1 MDERQISACLC
12 LLLVASAAP
21 IASASGP
28 DDSTIW
34 GISYDW
40 SHFEGDVLNLTGVD
54 TDEANRDIEEAADYA
69 GFDLEFDQL
78 LSGSSQFFVES
89 WDEVGSVYVNDIN
102 NTPHEVTKRITE
114 LTIRHGNLADAGLV
128 ANWYDGDESI
138 EVWASSTQE
147 TVVVFNAT
155 YTEYVDQNLL
165 VYGADLQVSGFFQQI
180 MGFDFEVGVTAA
192 NETVSPDLS
201 SSVSLTFEIPSLYS
215 EWRVFDPLD
224 YHSHLTA
231 PPDGDA
237 TGTYE
242 QEYEMPG
249 WVNGTFTTVTG
260 YALSLSVA
268 GIPTEEIGVDI
279 DAFNVE
285 LSDSIADSGVFMED
299 MIVMSG
305 ADWGWDCPP
314 VSGTE
319 SVEIDGT
326 SVQAQ
331 CGAAFPVSAGMPF
344 MIGISMMSAFD
355 SGVQQ
360 LGDVFIEQVESWMEE
375 AGLSEEGDDTFTCD
389 NGEEIPSYW
398 VNDGEED
405 CSDGSDETANSDT
418 YTCDNGE
425 EIPAHWVNDGEEDCS
440 DGSDEDSPV
449 VDEKY
454 ERMAQE
460 LNDSNLEKTMEAFAE
475 KLERLVED
483 NVPSE
488 PIVDFE
494 DSCGAVLWDTADAWV
509 VGVVLMNDGR
519 IMLGPSITGVK
530 DHPIDLNVEYLT
542 GQAARDAKSGSV
554 EMNELEEMAPASRHN
569 VKDLYDILGPNFL
582 PDLDTTDTDKDGT
595 IDFFDADDD
604 NDGVFDWDDSEPLV
618 SEGDSGP
625 LASKGDSGLPGPG
638 AIAAISMLGAAAI
651 LISRRN
657 D

>member
-1 MDERQISACLC
+1 MDERMVSAFLC
-12 LLLVASAAP
+12 LLLVVSATP

-54 TDEANRDIEEAADYA
+54 TDEANRDLEEAADFA

-78 LSGSSQFFVES
+78 LSGTSQFFVES

-102 NTPHEVTKRITE
+102 NTPHEVTKRVTE
-114 LTIRHGNLADAGLV
+114 LTVRHGNLADAGLV
-128 ANWYDGDESI
+128 ANWSDGDESI
-138 EVWASSTQE
+138 EMWASATQE

-165 VYGADLQVSGFFQQI
+165 VYGADLQVSGFFQQM

-319 SVEIDGT
+319 SVEIDGA

-389 NGEEIPSYW
+389 NGEEIP
-398 VNDGEED
+398 
-405 CSDGSDETANSDT
+405 
-418 YTCDNGE
+418 
-425 EIPAHWVNDGEEDCS
+425 AHWVNDGEEDCS

-475 KLERLVED
+475 KFERLVED

-542 GQAARDAKSGSV
+542 GQAAKDAKSGSV
-554 EMNELEEMAPASRHN
+554 EMDELEEMAPASRHN
-569 VKDLYDILGPNFL
+569 VKDLYDILGSKFL

-604 NDGVFDWDDSEPLV
+604 NDGISDWDDSEPLV

-625 LASKGDSGLPGPG
+625 LVSGGDSGLPGPG

>member
-1 MDERQISACLC
+1 MGERHISTCLC
-12 LLLVASAAP
+12 LLLVASATP

-54 TDEANRDIEEAADYA
+54 TDEANRDLEEAADFA

-78 LSGSSQFFVES
+78 LSGTSQFFVES

-102 NTPHEVTKRITE
+102 NTPHEVTKRVTE
-114 LTIRHGNLADAGLV
+114 LTVRHGNLADAGLV
-128 ANWYDGDESI
+128 ANWSDGDESI
-138 EVWASSTQE
+138 EMWASATQE

-165 VYGADLQVSGFFQQI
+165 VYGADLQVSGFFQQM

-319 SVEIDGT
+319 SVEIDGA

-389 NGEEIPSYW
+389 NGEEIP
-398 VNDGEED
+398 
-405 CSDGSDETANSDT
+405 
-418 YTCDNGE
+418 
-425 EIPAHWVNDGEEDCS
+425 AHWVNDGEEDCS

-475 KLERLVED
+475 KFERLVED

-542 GQAARDAKSGSV
+542 GQAAKDAKSGSV
-554 EMNELEEMAPASRHN
+554 EMDELEEMAPASRHN
-569 VKDLYDILGPNFL
+569 VKDLYDILGSKFL

-604 NDGVFDWDDSEPLV
+604 NDGISDWDDSEPLV

-625 LASKGDSGLPGPG
+625 LVSGGDSGLPGPG

>member
-1 MDERQISACLC
+1 
-12 LLLVASAAP
+12 
-21 IASASGP
+21 
-28 DDSTIW
+28 
-34 GISYDW
+34 
-40 SHFEGDVLNLTGVD
+40 
-54 TDEANRDIEEAADYA
+54 
-69 GFDLEFDQL
+69 
-78 LSGSSQFFVES
+78 
-89 WDEVGSVYVNDIN
+89 
-102 NTPHEVTKRITE
+102 
-114 LTIRHGNLADAGLV
+114 
-128 ANWYDGDESI
+128 
-138 EVWASSTQE
+138 
-147 TVVVFNAT
+147 
-155 YTEYVDQNLL
+155 
-165 VYGADLQVSGFFQQI
+165 
-180 MGFDFEVGVTAA
+180 
-192 NETVSPDLS
+192 
-201 SSVSLTFEIPSLYS
+201 
-215 EWRVFDPLD
+215 
-224 YHSHLTA
+224 
-231 PPDGDA
+231 
-237 TGTYE
+237 
-242 QEYEMPG
+242 
-249 WVNGTFTTVTG
+249 
-260 YALSLSVA
+260 
-268 GIPTEEIGVDI
+268 
-279 DAFNVE
+279 
-285 LSDSIADSGVFMED
+285 
-299 MIVMSG
+299 
-305 ADWGWDCPP
+305 
-314 VSGTE
+314 
-319 SVEIDGT
+319 
-326 SVQAQ
+326 
-331 CGAAFPVSAGMPF
+331 MPF

-405 CSDGSDETANSDT
+405 CSDGSDETAGSDT

-488 PIVDFE
+488 PVVDFE
-494 DSCGAVLWDTADAWV
+494 DSCGAVLWNTADAWV